1 MAKPEVA
8 QLPQLRAF
16 SFWHFLQNKFKG
28 ITVFWFLIVFI
39 LVLPIILFL
48 SVAFSPRLLDQGP
61 QWFTL
66 SSFKQVFERYF
77 LTAIVHSFFLGIISA
92 FFATLIALAVAWYVL
107 RTNTPARKVWNLS
120 IFALLLAP
128 SYLIALGWER
138 IFERGGVL
146 NIFGVDLPLIRNLL
160 YGPVGIGM
168 ILTFKGIP
176 FAYLVISN
184 AMRGLGE
191 EFEQAV
197 RVHGGSR
204 WDALKTMSTLLLP
217 ALWSGI
223 AIVFA
228 ESISDFG
235 VASQLSS
242 PGRFSVATFTLYR
255 SVESLPVSFPLCA
268 AISVILLLLV
278 VLALLAQA
286 RALRGRSFRVLSGR
300 TRPSQRQNLTLRGKV
315 LSSGGIYLLLFV
327 TLGIPIFG
335 AMSAS
340 MIEGLGN
347 LLSNYNINFDNYFR
361 VIKSPLLRNPLYFS
375 AGAAAI
381 TATVAVILA
390 AVSSKMLVSTKSG
403 ASKKFLDFF
412 LLAAVGLPGIVF
424 AIGYIFA
431 YNLPIAQKYGFH
443 LYGTVALLVLAYI
456 ATALP
461 STTRSLVGNMNQL
474 QESLSEACRVH
485 GSNAI
490 KTWTSVVLPL
500 IARPLL
506 AAWCL
511 TYCGTLLE
519 LPVSQIL
526 YPPGHAPL
534 AVGIDHSLG
543 NYDFGGGTALEV
555 FAILSALAVVA
566 ICFAL
571 FEFFAPTGW
580 KQLGKVRA

>member
-1 MAKPEVA
+1 
-8 QLPQLRAF
+8 
-16 SFWHFLQNKFKG
+16 
-28 ITVFWFLIVFI
+28 
-39 LVLPIILFL
+39 
-48 SVAFSPRLLDQGP
+48 
-61 QWFTL
+61 
-66 SSFKQVFERYF
+66 
-77 LTAIVHSFFLGIISA
+77 
-92 FFATLIALAVAWYVL
+92 
-107 RTNTPARKVWNLS
+107 
-120 IFALLLAP
+120 
-128 SYLIALGWER
+128 
-138 IFERGGVL
+138 
-146 NIFGVDLPLIRNLL
+146 
-160 YGPVGIGM
+160 
-168 ILTFKGIP
+168 
-176 FAYLVISN
+176 
-184 AMRGLGE
+184 
-191 EFEQAV
+191 
-197 RVHGGSR
+197 
-204 WDALKTMSTLLLP
+204 
-217 ALWSGI
+217 
-223 AIVFA
+223 
-228 ESISDFG
+228 
-235 VASQLSS
+235 
-242 PGRFSVATFTLYR
+242 
-255 SVESLPVSFPLCA
+255 
-268 AISVILLLLV
+268 VILLLLV
-278 VLALLAQA
+278 VLALLAQV
-286 RALRGRSFRVLSGR
+286 RALRGRSFSVLSGR

>member
-1 MAKPEVA
+1 MSNQRELGAV
-8 QLPQLRAF
+8 LPRALSFARSRF
-16 SFWHFLQNKFKG
+16 SPMTAFW
-28 ITVFWFLIVFI
+28 LIIVSI

-48 SVAFSPRLLDQGP
+48 AVAFSPKLLDQGP
-61 QWFTL
+61 EWFTFN
-66 SSFKQVFERYF
+66 SFKAAADPYF
-77 LTAIVHSFFLGIISA
+77 VRSIWHSFLLGVISAVSATAIAVG
-92 FFATLIALAVAWYVL
+92 VAWIVL
-107 RTNTPARKVWNLS
+107 RTNASSRKIWNLS

-138 IFERGGVL
+138 IFERAGVL
-146 NIFGVDLPLIRNLL
+146 NIIGVDLPHIRDLL

-204 WDALKTMSTLLLP
+204 IEAFKMMTTLLLP

-242 PGRFSVATFTLYR
+242 PGRYSVATFTLYK
-255 SVESLPVSFPLCA
+255 SVMSIPVSFPLCA
-268 AISVILLLLV
+268 AISIILLALV

-286 RALRGRSFRVLSGR
+286 KALRGRSFRVLSGR
-300 TRPSQRQNLTLRGKV
+300 TRPITRHK
-315 LSSGGIYLLLFV
+315 LSRLGAFSSNSAIYGLLFL
-327 TLGIPIFG
+327 TLGIPVFG
-335 AMSAS
+335 AISAS
-340 MIEGLGN
+340 MIQGLGTVI
-347 LLSNYNINFDNYFR
+347 SNYQFNFDNYIR
-361 VIKSPLLRNPLYFS
+361 VIKSPLLRSPLLFS
-375 AGAAAI
+375 AEAALI
-381 TATVAVILA
+381 TATVAVVLA
-390 AVSSKMLVSTKSG
+390 AVSSKMLVSTKNG
-403 ASKKFLDFF
+403 VGKKFLDFF

-461 STTRSLVGNMNQL
+461 STTRSLVGNMNQF

-485 GSNAI
+485 GFNAI
-490 KTWTSVVLPL
+490 KTWIAVVLPL
-500 IARPLL
+500 ISRPLL

-534 AVGIDHSLG
+534 AVGIDHALG
-543 NYDFGGGTALEV
+543 NYDFGGGTAMEV
-555 FAILSALAVVA
+555 FAIISALIVVA
-566 ICFAL
+566 IMFAL
-571 FEFFAPTGW
+571 YEFFAPTGW
-580 KQLGKVRA
+580 KQLGKARQ